1 MAFPK
6 LFDDPLF
13 GDHCALSLGWGDD
26 QLKPIVDQLA
36 PWLPDNLTEQMQ
48 LAVAGVARSIVVENK
63 RSGRGVHYPRGKEHY
78 RQPKRYRDGDPRNTW
93 YYVTR
98 AMDALRHAG
107 LIEHKGGLWCPGHK
121 GFQSVAWAT
130 DTLMSLLEPL
140 IDPSEPRGI
149 PRRIEMII
157 RRDRAD
163 KTEID
168 YVDTAETVN
177 MRDQL
182 GLINH
187 MISQHELRHR
197 GQYLHTA
204 LIRRIFNGNFDRGG
218 RLYCHGNSYQNMPS
232 EQRREIEFIIDG
244 TAYPAVE
251 VDYASLHPQM
261 AYSKAGRRVPPGDPY
276 RIDGFDRGL
285 VKLAV
290 NILFNAPTTR
300 SAINAIAEDL
310 YNDGGLTK
318 GGCFTRARKVVAAI
332 RRKHY
337 RIEGFFGSDCGA
349 RFQRQDSDMAVKV
362 LTKMIERTGRCPL
375 PMHDSF
381 LVPEIDADILIRAMT
396 EVAGDYGLQLDLKV
410 SGGVDS
416 YLVSSHPSPSY
427 STMEVTTPDL
437 RERGRRVWWTWALFT
452 VYKEIADTSSAAI
465 GVFVHEK
472 RPRCH
477 GPPALWVPNG
487 LSATEVAVQIS

>member
-13 GDHCALSLGWGDD
+13 GDHCALVLGWDDD
-26 QLKPIVDQLA
+26 QLKSIVDLLA
-36 PWLPDNLTEQMQ
+36 PWLPDNLSEQMR
-48 LAVAGVARSIVVENK
+48 LAVAGVARSIVVEEK
-63 RSGRGVHYPRGKEHY
+63 RSGRGVHYARGKEPY
-78 RQPKRYRDGDPRNTW
+78 RRPKRYRDGGPRFTW
-93 YYVTR
+93 YYVKG
-98 AMDALRHAG
+98 AMDLLLGAG
-107 LIEHKGGLWCPGHK
+107 LIEHKVGLWCPGHK

-130 DTLMSLLEPL
+130 DKLITLLEPL
-140 IDPSEPRGI
+140 IDPLEPRGI
-149 PRRIEMII
+149 PRRIETII
-157 RRDRAD
+157 LRDRAD
-163 KTEID
+163 KNDID
-168 YVDTAETVN
+168 YVDTAEIVN

-187 MISQHELRHR
+187 RLAQLELRHR

-204 LIRRIFNGNFDRGG
+204 LIRRIFNGDFDRGG
-218 RLYCHGNSYQNMPS
+218 RLYCHGNSFQNMPS
-232 EQRREIEFIIDG
+232 EQRREIEFINDG

-251 VDYASLHPQM
+251 VDYASLHPQV

-276 RIDGFDRGL
+276 LIDGFDRGL

-290 NILFNAPTTR
+290 NILFNASTTKR
-300 SAINAIAEDL
+300 AVNAIAEDL
-310 YNDGGLTK
+310 HTNRGATK
-318 GGCFTRARKVVAAI
+318 DESYPQASKVVAAI

-381 LVPEIDADILIRAMT
+381 LVPEVDADVLTQTMT
-396 EVAGDYGLQLDLKV
+396 EVAGDYGLRLDLKV
-410 SGGVDS
+410 SWGLHS
-416 YLVSSHPSPSY
+416 YLVPSHAAPY

-437 RERGRRVWWTWALFT
+437 REQGRRVWWTWALFT
-452 VYKEIADTSSAAI
+452 AHKEIVDTSSTAL
-465 GVFVHEK
+465 GVFVHK
-472 RPRCH
+472 RRPRCH
-477 GPPALWVPNG
+477 GPPALSVPNG
-487 LSATEVAVQIS
+487 SSDSRIAFRRFY